1 MAYKITQGQ
10 TASNLLAVYK
20 PKLSDFIVLEV
31 KGYIS
36 SFPRMYLAVL
46 TELNWR
52 DHLLNNFMI
61 MKRQRIEY

>member
-46 TELNWR
+46 TELN
-52 DHLLNNFMI
+52 
-61 MKRQRIEY
+61 